1 MVACFKARRAE
12 ARADASAFRGG
23 EHLDR
28 ARAALNRAD
37 IPTIGPLYY
46 WLSEQEVIESKRG
59 LLAVL
64 DAETAEEAKAR
75 VRDNLPANRT
85 ATTASG
91 TQRAGRRA
99 DRRS

>member
-1 MVACFKARRAE
+1 MRFKVGI
-12 ARADASAFRGG
+12 SG

-46 WLSEQEVIESKRG
+46 WLSEQEVIESKRRRRR

-64 DAETAEEAKAR
+64 DAETA
-75 VRDNLPANRT
+75 
-85 ATTASG
+85 
-91 TQRAGRRA
+91 
-99 DRRS
+99 

>member
-1 MVACFKARRAE
+1 MRFKVGI
-12 ARADASAFRGG
+12 SG

-28 ARAALNRAD
+28 ARSALNRAD

-46 WLSEQEVIESKRG
+46 WLSEQEVIEGERG

-75 VRDNLPANRT
+75 VRDNLPANGNGNYGIEDPE
-85 ATTASG
+85 SW
-91 TQRAGRRA
+91 
-99 DRRS
+99 

>member
-1 MVACFKARRAE
+1 MRFKVGI
-12 ARADASAFRGG
+12 SG

-46 WLSEQEVIESKRG
+46 WLSEQEVVESKRRR

-75 VRDNLPANRT
+75 VRDNLPANGNGNYGIGDPET
-85 ATTASG
+85 W
-91 TQRAGRRA
+91 
-99 DRRS
+99 